1 MFKMSLGK
9 WQMRNMMTMQIKM
22 VARLTSLFDEL
33 FLLLLTWAYLKKTGW
48 IKVENQ
54 ENADQRMS
62 ISIYL
67 ILFCFDWIFSLHLN
81 YSQEHKSLL
90 TSECTILYFYQW
102 SHWFHEMDGMLLLY
116 IIQIDYIKFI
126 FDKSIQNF
134 IA

>member
-1 MFKMSLGK
+1 ML
-9 WQMRNMMTMQIKM
+9 IK
-22 VARLTSLFDEL
+22 
-33 FLLLLTWAYLKKTGW
+33 
-48 IKVENQ
+48 
-54 ENADQRMS
+54 
-62 ISIYL
+62 
-67 ILFCFDWIFSLHLN
+67 DWIFSLHLN

-90 TSECTILYFYQW
+90 TNNSTILYFYQW